1 MKDLPAAGKI
11 ILVVEDE
18 PTICDVC
25 MRVLAGEGLR
35 VDTAADGLVAKGMIE
50 KKDYDLCLVDIR
62 TPVMN
67 GKELYQHIINNVP
80 KMADRVIF
88 TTGDLVDG
96 YTQRFLEMVGR
107 PYLVKPFTPDELR
120 AIVKEALQQL
130 GE

>member
-1 MKDLPAAGKI
+1 MKDLPAAGKS

-25 MRVLAGEGLR
+25 MRVLAGEGHD
-35 VDTAADGLVAKGMIE
+35 VDVAADGLVAKGMLA

-67 GKELYQHIINNVP
+67 GKELYQHIINNNP
-80 KMADRVIF
+80 EMADRVIF

-96 YTQRFLEMVGR
+96 YTQRFLEMTGR
-107 PYLVKPFTPDELR
+107 PYLTKPFTPDELR
-120 AIVKEALQQL
+120 AIVKEALQ
-130 GE
+130 

>member
-1 MKDLPAAGKI
+1 MKDLPAAGKR

-18 PTICDVC
+18 PSICDVC
-25 MRVLAGEGLR
+25 MRVLASEGYD
-35 VDTAADGLVAKGMIE
+35 VDVAADGLVAKGMIE

-67 GKELYQHIINNVP
+67 GKELYQHIINDNP

-96 YTQRFLEMVGR
+96 YTQRFLEMAGR
-107 PYLVKPFTPDELR
+107 PYLTKPFTPDELR